1 MPAGQGVAGV
11 ERVAARDHHDRNPVR
26 LLGCCRHLAIEDVI
40 TIGEGQAEIAVG
52 APDMDGH
59 LGASR
64 NSEEA
69 REAVDHRRRGQDL
82 GSKVGE
88 LLDEAGRGQQI
99 AVLFRLVPEEDGLS
113 AGLQSLCEPAHF
125 IRRQLRRR
133 TGTGRLTFSH

>member
-1 MPAGQGVAGV
+1 LALICAPAGQGVASI
-11 ERVAARDHHDRNPVR
+11 ERIPARQHHNADAVC
-26 LLGCCRHLAIEDVI
+26 LLGGRRHLAVEDVI
-40 TIGEGQAEIAVG
+40 AIGEGQAEIAVG

-88 LLDEAGRGQQI
+88 LLDEVGRG
-99 AVLFRLVPEEDGLS
+99 R
-113 AGLQSLCEPAHF
+113 
-125 IRRQLRRR
+125 
-133 TGTGRLTFSH
+133 

>member
-1 MPAGQGVAGV
+1 LALICAPARQGIAGV
-11 ERVAARDHHDRNPVR
+11 ERIAARNHHDRNPVC
-26 LLGCCRHLAIEDVI
+26 LLGCRRHLAVEDVI
-40 TIGEGQAEIAVG
+40 AIGEGQAEVAVG

-88 LLDEAGRGQQI
+88 LLDEVGRGRQI
-99 AVLFRLVPEEDGLS
+99 AVLLGLVPEEDGFG
-113 AGLQSLCEPAHF
+113 AGPQALREPAHLVGL
-125 IRRQLRRR
+125 QL
-133 TGTGRLTFSH
+133 